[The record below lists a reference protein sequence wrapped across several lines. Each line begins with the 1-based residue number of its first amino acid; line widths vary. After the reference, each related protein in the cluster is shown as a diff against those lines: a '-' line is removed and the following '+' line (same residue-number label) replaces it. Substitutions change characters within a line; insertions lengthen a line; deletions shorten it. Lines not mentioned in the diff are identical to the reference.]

1 MKSVLYI
8 FSLIVFSSAALE
20 SDKIMFKAPLL
31 YPEGITYDAQKKL
44 FFVSS
49 VRWGTIGSVDMD
61 GVYKE
66 LLKDPALKS
75 SYGMKV
81 DAKNNR
87 LLVCISDANYSK
99 YSTPATFKKMAR
111 LIGVDMVSGKK
122 TMDLNLATDAGKH
135 FANDLAMDEK
145 GNIYVTDSYSPN
157 VYKIDASGKATVF
170 ATSDWFKSEDV
181 GLNGILYHP
190 QGFLIVDHSTNGAL
204 YKIDIKNP
212 KNITQVKIQ
221 GLFPGAD
228 GMVWQSAGMLA
239 MVQNKG
245 ANKIYQISSNDNW
258 ATAEVKGATATL
270 DNFQHSTTA
279 TVQDGRVWI
288 LNSKMNELA
297 DSSILPSREFSIQ
310 MAKFNPVQ

>member
-1 MKSVLYI
+1 MKPILYI
-8 FSLIVFSSAALE
+8 LAFIAGTGAALDGE
-20 SDKIMFKAPLL
+20 KIVFKAPLL
-31 YPEGITYDAQKKL
+31 YPEGLAYDAQKKL

-49 VRWGTIGSVDMD
+49 VRWGTIGSVDAD
-61 GVYKE
+61 GNYKE

-111 LIGVDMVSGKK
+111 LIGVDMATGKK
-122 TMDLNLATDAGKH
+122 TMDVNLATDGGKH
-135 FANDLAMDEK
+135 FANDMAMDDK

-157 VYKIDASGKATVF
+157 VYKIDASGKASVF
-170 ATSDWFKSEDV
+170 ATNDWFKSEDV

-190 QGFLIVDHSTNGAL
+190 QGYLLVDHNTNGAL
-204 YKIDIKNP
+204 YKIDVKNP
-212 KNITQVKIQ
+212 KNVTEVKIK

-228 GMVWQSAGMLA
+228 GMVWQSPTMLA

-245 ANKIYQISSNDNW
+245 VNKIWQISSNDNW
-258 ATAEVKGATATL
+258 ATAEVKGATASL
-270 DNFQHSTTA
+270 DNFQHPTTA
-279 TVQDGRVWI
+279 AVQDGRVWV

-310 MAKFNPVQ
+310 MAKFNPVP

>member
-1 MKSVLYI
+1 MKPILY
-8 FSLIVFSSAALE
+8 FLLLILTTSAALE
-20 SDKIMFKAPLL
+20 SDKITFQAPLL
-31 YPEGITYDAQKKL
+31 YPEGIAYDATGKQ

-49 VRWGTIGSVDMD
+49 VRWGTIGSVDMN
-61 GVYKE
+61 GAYKE

-81 DAKNNR
+81 DAKSNR

-111 LIGVDMVSGKK
+111 LIAVDLASGKK
-122 TMDLNLATDAGKH
+122 TMDVNLAMDGAKH
-135 FANDLAMDEK
+135 FANDMAMDDK

-157 VYKIDASGKATVF
+157 VYKIDASGKTSVF
-170 ATSDWFKSEDV
+170 ATCDWFKSEDV

-190 QGFLIVDHSTNGAL
+190 QGYLIVDHNTNGAL
-204 YKIDIKNP
+204 YKIDLKNP
-212 KNITQVKIQ
+212 KTITPVKIK

-228 GMVWQSAGMLA
+228 GMVWQSPSMLA

-245 ANKIYQISSNDNW
+245 VNKIWQISSSDNW
-258 ATAEVKGATATL
+258 ATAEVKGVTATL
-270 DNFQHSTTA
+270 DNFQHPTTA
-279 TVQDGRVWI
+279 AVQDGRVWV
-288 LNSKMNELA
+288 LNSKMNELQ
-297 DSSILPSREFSIQ
+297 DSSIVPSREFSIQ

>member
-1 MKSVLYI
+1 MRPILY
-8 FSLIVFSSAALE
+8 FLVFILGTGARPE

-31 YPEGITYDAQKKL
+31 YPEGLTYDAQKKL

-61 GVYKE
+61 GNYKE

-81 DAKNNR
+81 DTKNGR

-111 LIGVDMVSGKK
+111 LIGVDMVTGKK
-122 TMDLNLATDAGKH
+122 TMDVNLSMDGGKH
-135 FANDLAMDEK
+135 FANDLAMDDK
-145 GNIYVTDSYSPN
+145 GNVYVTDSYSPA
-157 VYKIDASGKATVF
+157 VYKIDASGKASVF
-170 ATSDWFKSEDV
+170 ATNEWFKSEDV

-190 QGFLIVDHSTNGAL
+190 QGYLLVDHNTNGAL

-212 KNITQVKIQ
+212 KNVTEVKVK

-228 GMVWQSAGMLA
+228 GMVWQSPTMLA
-239 MVQNKG
+239 LVQNKG
-245 ANKIYQISSNDNW
+245 VNKIWQISSSDNW
-258 ATAEVKGATATL
+258 ATAEVKGATASL
-270 DNFQHSTTA
+270 DNFQHPTTA
-279 TVQDGRVWI
+279 TVQDGRVWV

-297 DSSILPSREFSIQ
+297 DSSVLPSREFSIQ